1 MRKIAIVHFVNYKK
15 GAQTRGCMKS
25 VMRYVSQMSKT
36 LWNGQQLVSGIGCQP
51 ETVFDEFLSTKLLHH
66 KDGGVMFYH
75 MVQSFPKGA
84 DVDPRTAHE
93 AARRL
98 AGYFEGCEVL
108 VCTHV
113 DREHIHSHCIIN
125 SVNFETGKK
134 VHMADEQI
142 QALRVRNDQICE
154 ELRLPKF
161 QRDEQ
166 KRSCGMSNAEYYTAS
181 KGESWKFELMRV
193 IDECMRCAGS
203 REEFLI
209 LLRSEGYDA
218 TWTDS
223 RKNITYVTPDGRKC
237 RDNKLH
243 IEKYLKENMEAEF
256 GYRTENDNTRNVDAA
271 QKADGRGAT
280 AGTQRDGHGAELERA
295 ARNAGQA
302 VPAADAVRHGPENA
316 SDESRSAGISDQD
329 ANERRK
335 FRETGWEPER
345 EVFFR
350 LQRVDRQCAEIYDND
365 FDRYEEP
372 TYGYGSGCEEE
383 NSPVRVDLDYGGDLV
398 RGAVRFGRAV
408 EQMTDDAPTRD
419 GTTIALHIDSKRRKK
434 LWQKK
439 TALGHA
445 EDDHEEWTME
455 QHL

>member
-1 MRKIAIVHFVNYKK
+1 
-15 GAQTRGCMKS
+15 MKS
-25 VMRYVSQMSKT
+25 VMRYVSQLSKT
-36 LWNGQQLVSGIGCQP
+36 LWDGQQLVSGIGCQP
-51 ETVFDEFLSTKLLHH
+51 ETAFDEFLSTKLLHH
-66 KDGGVMFYH
+66 KDGGVQFYH

-84 DVDPRTAHE
+84 DIDPRAAHE

-134 VHMADEQI
+134 IHMADAQI

-154 ELRLPKF
+154 ELGLPKF
-161 QRDEQ
+161 QKDEQ
-166 KRSCGMSNAEYYTAS
+166 RQSRGMSNAEYYPADR
-181 KGESWKFELMRV
+181 GESWKFELMRV
-193 IDECMRCAGS
+193 IDECMRCAGD
-203 REEFLI
+203 REEFLV

-218 TWTDS
+218 TWTDG
-223 RKNITYVTPDGRKC
+223 RKNITYTTLDGRKC

-256 GYRTENDNTRNVDAA
+256 EYRAEIDNGGISGTASKV
-271 QKADGRGAT
+271 DGRGA
-280 AGTQRDGHGAELERA
+280 ASGDRCDGYREKLEGD

-302 VPAADAVRHGPENA
+302 VSAADAVGHGPENA

-345 EVFFR
+345 EVFFQ
-350 LQRVDRQCAEIYDND
+350 LQGADREYEALPDRDPE
-365 FDRYEEP
+365 RYEE
-372 TYGYGSGCEEE
+372 TAFGYSTGSAEE
-383 NSPVRVDLDYGGDLV
+383 NSPVRMDLNRGIDLV
-398 RGAVRFGRAV
+398 RGAVRLGRAV
-408 EQMTDDAPTRD
+408 EQMTDTVLTRD
-419 GTTIALHIDSKRRKK
+419 ASTTPMHIDSKRRRK
-434 LWQKK
+434 LQQKK
-439 TALGHA
+439 TAFGHK
-445 EDDHEEWTME
+445 EDDHEDRKME
-455 QHL
+455 QQL

>member
-1 MRKIAIVHFVNYKK
+1 
-15 GAQTRGCMKS
+15 MKS
-25 VMRYVSQMSKT
+25 VMRYVSQLSKT
-36 LWNGQQLVSGIGCQP
+36 LWDGQQLVSGIGCQP
-51 ETVFDEFLSTKLLHH
+51 ETAFDEFLSTKLLHH

-98 AGYFEGCEVL
+98 AEYFEGCEVL

-142 QALRVRNDQICE
+142 QELRVRNDQICE
-154 ELRLPKF
+154 ELGLPKF

-166 KRSCGMSNAEYYTAS
+166 KCSRGMSNAEYYTAS

-193 IDECMRCAGS
+193 IDDCMRCAGN
-203 REEFLI
+203 REEFLA
-209 LLRSEGYDA
+209 LLRSEGYNA
-218 TWTDS
+218 TWTDG
-223 RKNITYVTPDGRKC
+223 RKNITYTTPGGRKC
-237 RDNKLH
+237 RDSKLH
-243 IEKYLKENMEAEF
+243 IEKYLKENMETEF

-302 VPAADAVRHGPENA
+302 VSAADAVGHGPENA
-316 SDESRSAGISDQD
+316 PDEAGSTGSIDRDADERSRI
-329 ANERRK
+329 RR
-335 FRETGWEPER
+335 TGWESER
-345 EVFFR
+345 GGFFR
-350 LQRVDRQCAEIYDND
+350 LQGTDREHTESCD
-365 FDRYEEP
+365 FDFGERR
-372 TYGYGSGCEEE
+372 TGDFYGDTRSEEE

-398 RGAVRFGRAV
+398 HCAVRLGRAV

-419 GTTIALHIDSKRRKK
+419 GTTMPLHIDSKRRKK
-434 LWQKK
+434 LRQKK

-445 EDDHEEWTME
+445 EDDHEDWTME

>member
-1 MRKIAIVHFVNYKK
+1 
-15 GAQTRGCMKS
+15 MKS
-25 VMRYVSQMSKT
+25 VMRYVAQTSKT

-51 ETVFDEFLSTKLLHH
+51 ETAFDEFLSTKLLHH

-75 MVQSFPKGA
+75 MVQSFPKGTNI
-84 DVDPRTAHE
+84 DPRAAHE
-93 AARRL
+93 AACRL

-108 VCTHV
+108 VCTHT

-134 VHMADEQI
+134 VHMADAQI
-142 QALRVRNDQICE
+142 QALRVCNDQICE
-154 ELRLPKF
+154 ELGLPKF

-166 KRSCGMSNAEYYTAS
+166 RQSRGMSNAEYYPANR
-181 KGESWKFELMRV
+181 GESWKFELMRA
-193 IDECMRCAGS
+193 IDECMRCAGN

-280 AGTQRDGHGAELERA
+280 AGTQRDGDGAELERD

-302 VPAADAVRHGPENA
+302 VSAADAVRHGPENA

-350 LQRVDRQCAEIYDND
+350 LQGTDREYTKSCD
-365 FDRYEEP
+365 FNFGERRTGDF
-372 TYGYGSGCEEE
+372 YGGARSEEE

-398 RGAVRFGRAV
+398 RSAVRLGRAV

-419 GTTIALHIDSKRRKK
+419 GTTMPAYIDSKRRKK
-434 LWQKK
+434 LKQKK

-445 EDDHEEWTME
+445 EDDHEEMRMNTM
-455 QHL
+455 